1 LSRRSFLLHL
11 SRGAARQEFDY
22 MLTFRVG
29 LACLAL
35 AAGAASSFAAEV
47 TEVVVTANRIT
58 QSLDQAIAATQIIT
72 REQIQESQARTV
84 DELLRGAAGF
94 SITNSGGQGKLS
106 SFMVRGAEA
115 DHLVVLLDGIRL
127 GSATAGT
134 VALQNIPLELIDRI
148 EIVRGPRSSLYGS
161 EAIGGVMQIFTR
173 REPGV
178 GGTEVSA
185 TGGSY
190 GTRQLVGA
198 VAGGSEALWFN
209 LAGSRNETSGFDACR
224 GSGTLFRGCFTDEP
238 DRDGLETTSASAS
251 VGTQIGE
258 RTSLRANIL
267 RSKSDVEYD
276 GSFGNNSQILQQAF
290 AATATHRM
298 SEVAL
303 LTLRAGRAWDKSN
316 DYQDNTF
323 QSKFVTT
330 RDSASLQLD
339 LSARDVHQF
348 SAAVDFQADRLS
360 GTTAYDV
367 NHRRNVGV
375 LAQYAANLGAWH
387 VEASARRDE
396 SQQFGQHQTGAA
408 AIAYSLSDA
417 LQLSVQ
423 YGTAFKAPT
432 FNELYYPQF
441 GNSQLEP
448 ERSASWEFAAKGRLS
463 NGRWRV
469 SLFDTKVDQL
479 VALDENFVP
488 ENIDAASIRG
498 AEFELLQNLGEWQV
512 QLSTTYLKA
521 RNTSDS
527 AARGNALPRRPR
539 MASHIDVQRS
549 LGSWRIGMKVLAEG
563 ARFDDAANTERT
575 AAFGTVDLRVEWA
588 PHPDWVLQGR
598 IANLMDK
605 RYETIAW
612 YNQPGR
618 AAYATLRYSK
628 RP

>member
-1 LSRRSFLLHL
+1 
-11 SRGAARQEFDY
+11 
-22 MLTFRVG
+22 MPTFKVG
-29 LACLAL
+29 LVGLVLATSTIT
-35 AAGAASSFAAEV
+35 AFAEEDAEII
-47 TEVVVTANRIT
+47 VTANRVS
-58 QSLDQAIAATQIIT
+58 QSLDQAIAATQVIT
-72 REQIQESQARTV
+72 REQIHASQARSME
-84 DELLRGAAGF
+84 DLLRGAAGF

-106 SFMVRGAEA
+106 SFMVRGTEA
-115 DHLVVLLDGIRL
+115 DHMVVLLDGIRL

-173 REPGV
+173 HEAGA

-185 TGGSY
+185 TGGSF

-198 VAGGSEALWFN
+198 VVGGSEALWFS
-209 LAGSRNETSGFDACR
+209 LEGSRNETSGIDACR

-238 DRDGLETTSASAS
+238 DRDGLAATSASAS
-251 VGTQIGE
+251 VGAKIGD
-258 RTSLRANIL
+258 RTNLRANIL

-276 GSFGNNSQILQQAF
+276 GSFGNNSQILQQALV
-290 AATATHRM
+290 AAVTHRLNG
-298 SEVAL
+298 VAAL
-303 LTLRAGRAWDKSN
+303 SFHAGRAWDKSN
-316 DYQDNTF
+316 DYQDTTF
-323 QSKFVTT
+323 QSEFLTT

-339 LSARDVHQF
+339 LSAGDVHKF
-348 SAAVDFQADRLS
+348 STAVDFQADRLS

-375 LAQYAANLGAWH
+375 LAQYAASLGAWR

-396 SQQFGQHQTGAA
+396 SKQFGQHQTGAA
-408 AIAYSLSDA
+408 ALAYTISDA
-417 LQLSVQ
+417 LQLTMQ
-423 YGTAFKAPT
+423 YGTAFKVPT

-441 GNSQLEP
+441 GNSQLKP
-448 ERSASWEFAAKGRLS
+448 ERSASWEWAAKGRLS

-488 ENIDAASIRG
+488 ENIDSASIRG
-498 AEFELLQNLGEWQV
+498 AELEVQQNVGEWQV
-512 QLSTTYLKA
+512 QLSSTFLKA
-521 RNTSDS
+521 RNTSNS
-527 AARGNALPRRPR
+527 AAHGNALPRRPR
-539 MASHIDVQRS
+539 VVGDIDVQRS
-549 LGSWRIGMKVLAEG
+549 LGSWRVGMKVLAEG

-575 AAFGTVDLRVEWA
+575 PAFGTVDLRAEWA
-588 PHPDWVLQGR
+588 LRPDWVLQGR

-618 AAYATLRYSK
+618 AVFATLRYAK